1 MESHAEDVSSSRVYR
16 ALEML
21 MNFYHVLMKT
31 GIYFNKNDLTRE
43 SWKYLAVHSALLLLF
58 VCSLVSEENSE
69 EMYEDIY
76 KTKNNDQKPE
86 WVSFVGLS
94 CRLIVFPVY
103 LVSLGLRRSPISH
116 DHPWGKIMWSG
127 DKLLKYYIVIGS
139 IFISVCNHTS

>member
-1 MESHAEDVSSSRVYR
+1 MESHAQDVSSSRVYR

-31 GIYFNKNDLTRE
+31 GIYFNKNDLTNLTRE
-43 SWKYLAVHSALLLLF
+43 SRKYLAVHSALLF

-86 WVSFVGLS
+86 
-94 CRLIVFPVY
+94 
-103 LVSLGLRRSPISH
+103 
-116 DHPWGKIMWSG
+116 
-127 DKLLKYYIVIGS
+127 
-139 IFISVCNHTS
+139 